1 MMSASSPRSRKY
13 SPIEQPAYGAMYCM
27 DAGVAAL
34 AATTMVLS
42 IAPYSSRVRTMLAM
56 VDIFW
61 PMAT

>member
-1 MMSASSPRSRKY
+1 MNCM
-13 SPIEQPAYGAMYCM
+13 GA
-27 DAGVAAL
+27 GSEAL

-42 IAPYSSRVRTMLAM
+42 ITPCSSKVRTMLAM